1 MKLERKM
8 DSIVEIFMGLILGA
22 ITMYW
27 MFSIFRKKK
36 SKELTEHQSTVLLEK
51 IKSVCKLISVEG
63 DFAEIYKYE
72 NTKERFLSLVS
83 SKKKALIVINAKAQI
98 GYDLQ
103 KIFMHADNEKKKI
116 ILTNFPEPEVIS
128 IEPELEFYDIQ
139 NGLFNTFTPNDL
151 TSLNKEAKKHIL
163 EKIPESGLMDTAKRE
178 AVEAVLIIEK
188 IVETI
193 GWKLDYTALKIPEKQ
208 KNLLNN

>member
-1 MKLERKM
+1 M
-8 DSIVEIFMGLILGA
+8 DSIVEVFMGLILGA

-27 MFSIFRKKK
+27 MFSLFRKKK
-36 SKELTEHQSTVLLEK
+36 SKELTEYQSTVLLEK

-72 NTKERFLSLVS
+72 NTKERFMSLVS

-208 KNLLNN
+208 KNILD

>member
-1 MKLERKM
+1 M
-8 DSIVEIFMGLILGA
+8 DSIVEVFMGLILGA

-72 NTKERFLSLVS
+72 NTKEHFMSLVS

-178 AVEAVLIIEK
+178 AVEAVLLIEK

-208 KNLLNN
+208 RDLLNN